1 LSGRKDRCSFDQSPM
16 SEEESSSSAE
26 QSYVDQEAEIAALA
40 YHFYEEEGRPD
51 GKASDHWLRAEQ
63 QVRTKTTPAKL
74 NPMQAE
80 QVFGDHGGER

>member
-1 LSGRKDRCSFDQSPM
+1 M
-16 SEEESSSSAE
+16 SDEESSNSVE

-40 YHFYEEEGRPD
+40 YHFYEEEGRPE
-51 GKASDHWLRAEQ
+51 GKAGDHWLRAEQ

-74 NPMQAE
+74 NRAQAE